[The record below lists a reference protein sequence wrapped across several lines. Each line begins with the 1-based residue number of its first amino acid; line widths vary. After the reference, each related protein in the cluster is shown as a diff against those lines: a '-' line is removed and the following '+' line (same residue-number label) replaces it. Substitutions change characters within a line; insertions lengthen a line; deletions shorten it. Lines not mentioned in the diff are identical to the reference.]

1 VQRHEFRAPECASKA
16 QPQQC
21 PVTQADQARRQVL
34 EQLAKPFRGHRRLAD
49 RCGAHGA
56 PDPGQHRPDPLMPG
70 WQLQLGQLVGIADS
84 GAPAA
89 DGGRCQ
95 AVECELRQVARR
107 RLRRRLQAV
116 PAAPGDEGAH
126 VSAVGALCRCGAALA
141 AEGIDVAL
149 LDADPNRGAHRW
161 ATETYRGD
169 RPLPAYAEADT
180 ERLAELVPQ
189 LAERHA
195 VLIADTAGFG
205 NRSTVICI
213 GAADGVLVPASPG
226 EGDIVEA
233 QKMATFERGTARTI
247 RRDIQVRVL
256 ANRIRRGT
264 TLSRHLLTQLNA
276 MELSRLETTFS
287 EAVAYGELGFLPT
300 LPPGGQAAQEI
311 AALLAE
317 LRALE
322 WLPSPTSD
330 ANMYGRVT

>member
-1 VQRHEFRAPECASKA
+1 MPVITLASGKGG
-16 QPQQC
+16 
-21 PVTQADQARRQVL
+21 VGKT
-34 EQLAKPFRGHRRLAD
+34 LATISL
-49 RCGAHGA
+49 
-56 PDPGQHRPDPLMPG
+56 
-70 WQLQLGQLVGIADS
+70 
-84 GAPAA
+84 
-89 DGGRCQ
+89 
-95 AVECELRQVARR
+95 
-107 RLRRRLQAV
+107 
-116 PAAPGDEGAH
+116 
-126 VSAVGALCRCGAALA
+126 GAALA

-161 ATETYRGD
+161 ATETYGGNRV
-169 RPLPAYAEADT
+169 LPAYAEADT

-195 VLIADTAGFG
+195 VLVADTAGFG

-233 QKMATFERGTARTI
+233 QKMVAFVRGTGKTI
-247 RRDIQVRVL
+247 RRDIQVMVL

-264 TLSRHLLTQLNA
+264 TLSRHLLTQIDAL
-276 MELSRLETTFS
+276 ELPRLKTTFS
-287 EAVAYGELGFLPT
+287 EAVAYGELGFLPA
-300 LPPGGQAAQEI
+300 LPATGQAVQEI

-330 ANMYGRVT
+330 AIM